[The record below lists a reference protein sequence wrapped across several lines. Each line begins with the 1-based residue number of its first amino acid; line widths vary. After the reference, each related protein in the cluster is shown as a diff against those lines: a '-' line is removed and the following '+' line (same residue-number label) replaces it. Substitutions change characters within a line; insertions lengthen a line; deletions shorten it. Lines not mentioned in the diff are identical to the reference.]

1 MIVLGGRRSVGGLHI
16 QGLHTQK
23 DPAVSSW
30 LSSWQREYSAIRK
43 LNPRRSSAAL
53 AAFESLHDAFRG
65 SLRRYFARR
74 VRDDSEAEDLVQDV
88 FERLA
93 KRDEPVEGERVGG
106 YVFETANSVF
116 TDRLRRRR
124 SRRADVHDQFDEQ
137 LHGEAVDSPEELML
151 QRERIARASA
161 ALLEL
166 PERTRAIFVLR
177 RLEGMAY
184 LSIAARLEISVSAV
198 EKHMERAVRHLAARL
213 DPK

>member
-1 MIVLGGRRSVGGLHI
+1 MGPRRSLGGLHI
-16 QGLHTQK
+16 QGLQIQK
-23 DPAVSSW
+23 DPVVRR
-30 LSSWQREYSAIRK
+30 SWQREYLAIRK
-43 LNPRRSSAAL
+43 LNSRRSSAAL

-93 KRDEPVEGERVGG
+93 RRDEPVEGERVGG

-116 TDRLRRRR
+116 TDRLRRRH
-124 SRRADVHDQFDEQ
+124 SRRADVHEPFDEQ
-137 LHGEAVDSPEELML
+137 AHGETAASPEQLML
-151 QRERIARASA
+151 QRERVEHATE

-166 PERTRAIFVLR
+166 PERTRVIFVLR
-177 RLEGMAY
+177 RLEGMPY
-184 LSIAARLEISVSAV
+184 LSIASRLEISVSAV